1 MFMEQKLMIYED
13 NNALRNSLVYLLNA
27 QNYKVVGDYSNVNDV
42 RTQVMIAMPDLII
55 MDIDMPGKDGIS
67 AVQEIKEMRPETT
80 IIMYTQFEDD
90 DRLFR
95 SICAGADGYILKK
108 TSPERFFDAI
118 KDVLNGGAPM
128 SPLIAKKVINSFK
141 APKQNNNN
149 NNVQHKYDL
158 TNRESEI
165 LQLLTKGYS
174 VKLIAHEMN
183 IAYDTARSHLRNT
196 YRKLQVNCGK
206 EAIAVLLASKIN

>member
-1 MFMEQKLMIYED
+1 MEQKLVIFED
-13 NNALRNSLVYLLNA
+13 NEALRNSLVYLLNSHTDYVVVA
-27 QNYKVVGDYSNVNDV
+27 DFNNVVDVKKQVSQYK
-42 RTQVMIAMPDLII
+42 PDLVI

-67 AVQEIKEMRPETT
+67 GVEDIKEVRPQTT

-90 DRLFR
+90 ERLFK

-108 TSPERFFDAI
+108 TSPEKLFDAI
-118 KDVLNGGAPM
+118 TEVLNGGAPM
-128 SPLIAKKVINSFK
+128 SPMIAKKVISSFK
-141 APKQNNNN
+141 TSRQKDSIQI
-149 NNVQHKYDL
+149 KYDL
-158 TNRESEI
+158 TKREAEI

-206 EAIAVLLASKIN
+206 EAIAILLASKII

>member
-1 MFMEQKLMIYED
+1 MEQKLIIYED
-13 NNALRNSLVYLLNA
+13 NEALRNSLVYLLNA
-27 QNYKVVGDYSNVNDV
+27 QNYRVVGDFNNVMDV
-42 RTQVMIAMPDLII
+42 KAQVMAAQPDLVI
-55 MDIDMPGKDGIS
+55 MDIDMPGKDGIT
-67 AVQEIKEMRPETT
+67 AVAELKEMRPETT

-90 DRLFR
+90 HRLFK

-108 TSPERFFDAI
+108 TSPEKFFDAI
-118 KDVLNGGAPM
+118 KDVLSGGAPM

-141 APKQNNNN
+141 APKQGISA
-149 NNVQHKYDL
+149 QLKYDL
-158 TNRESEI
+158 TNREAEI

-196 YRKLQVNCGK
+196 YRKLHVNCGK
-206 EAIAVLLASKIN
+206 EAIAILLADKIS